1 MGIATFSPTMERV
14 NSRQEYNINKVTMV
28 KLSLNQAQ
36 TIVSKTLEKGQELKL
51 SPLTV
56 AVVDDGGSMKAF
68 AREDG
73 PGAALRPQIATG
85 KAFGAVGMGLSS
97 RAISE
102 RVVER
107 PHFGVALVGA
117 SEGRLVPVPGGVLI
131 KDGDE
136 IIGAVGVSGDTSDN
150 DEAAAIAGIEAA
162 GLTAGV

>member
-1 MGIATFSPTMERV
+1 MA
-14 NSRQEYNINKVTMV
+14 
-28 KLSLNQAQ
+28 KLSLDQAQ
-36 TIVSKTLEKGQELKL
+36 KILSKTLEKGRDL
-51 SPLTV
+51 SLNPLTV
-56 AVVDDGGSMKAF
+56 AIVDDGGSMKAF

-73 PGAALRPQIATG
+73 PGAALRPQIAMG

-102 RVVER
+102 RVLDR

-131 KDGDE
+131 KIGDD

-150 DEAAAIAGIEAA
+150 DEAAAVAGIEAA
-162 GLTAGV
+162 GLIAGV

>member
-1 MGIATFSPTMERV
+1 MERV

-117 SEGRLVPVPGGVLI
+117 SDGRLVPVPGGVLI
-131 KDGDE
+131 KEGDE